1 MVDNRSRSVAQ
12 GQHARKRGNFVAEQ
26 QRVVGIDLGTTN
38 SLIAFMQGD
47 APIVIPGEDGSPIV
61 PSVVAFDQETASG
74 FSVGNAA
81 RGVLLTHSAN
91 AVYSVKRL
99 MGRDLT
105 DIQDELKLFPFQ
117 LAEGLQPGEVLK
129 LNIGGLTLTPP
140 EVSAYILLQ
149 LKRNAERFFGVEVT
163 KAVITVPA
171 YFNDAQRQA
180 TKDAGRIAGLDV
192 LRLVNEPTAAALA
205 YGLDKNPDGSAK
217 DGIIAVYD
225 FGGGTFDISILKLH
239 EGIFEVI
246 ATGGDTHLGGD
257 DIDNL
262 LTAVALDDIRG
273 DLGLDISTNPEVVQ
287 QLRKA
292 VIEAKIALSDAESTR
307 ILLEIPAGTGKS
319 QIPSGDD
326 NKELN
331 TKAGAPPLSAVER
344 VDSEMWEGKNSG
356 PTQPTHY
363 AREIT
368 RAQYEQLIAPII
380 ARTAAPVK
388 QALRDA
394 GFTAADIDEVVM
406 VGGSTRIPAVRKLVT
421 ELFDL
426 EARGR
431 KLHTELNPD
440 EVVALGAA
448 VQAQIL
454 SGEYSSATD
463 DLLLLDVTP
472 LSLGIEALGGVVAK
486 IIQRNSTIPAS
497 ATEHFTTGVDGQTN
511 VAIHVLQGE
520 RELAKDCRSL
530 ARFDLKGIPPM
541 VAGLPRIEV
550 KFLIDANG
558 ILHVSAREQ
567 RSGQEAAVEVKPTYG
582 LTDEQ
587 VEAMILESFD
597 NAEEDITARQVIEAK
612 NEAETIMTAV
622 EKGEKTPAWQQ
633 LTFDEHAAI
642 KAAASE
648 LKQAVIGGDYKV
660 IRKGIDQLDK
670 KTRRFAE
677 IMMDSAVTGALGGKT
692 MAAAGADLAASQ
704 QGAAP
709 SAPHAFAKAEV
720 SEATPAPDPFADAEA
735 DLETPGES
743 TED

>member
-1 MVDNRSRSVAQ
+1 M
-12 GQHARKRGNFVAEQ
+12 AEQ
-26 QRVVGIDLGTTN
+26 QPGKDRVVGIDLGTTN
-38 SLIAFMQGD
+38 SLIAYMQGET
-47 APIVIPGEDGSPIV
+47 PTVIPGEDGSPIV
-61 PSVVAFDQETASG
+61 PSVVAFDQETANG

-81 RGVLLTHSAN
+81 RNVLLTHSAN

-99 MGRDLT
+99 MGRDLA
-105 DIQDELKLFPFQ
+105 DVEPELKLFPFH
-117 LAEGLQPGEVLK
+117 LASGLQPGEVLK
-129 LNIGGLTLTPP
+129 LNVGGLTLTPP
-140 EVSAYILLQ
+140 EISAYILLQ
-149 LKRNAERFFGVEVT
+149 LKRNAERFFGSEVS

-180 TKDAGRIAGLDV
+180 TKDAGRIAGLEV

-205 YGLDKNPDGSAK
+205 YGLDKQR

-262 LTAVALDDIRG
+262 LTAVALDDIQG
-273 DLGLDISTNPEVVQ
+273 DLGIDIASNPEIIQ

-292 VIEAKIALSDAESTR
+292 VIDAKVALSDAESAR
-307 ILLEIPAGTGKS
+307 LILDLPGGK
-319 QIPSGDD
+319 QY
-326 NKELN
+326 L
-331 TKAGAPPLSAVER
+331 
-344 VDSEMWEGKNSG
+344 
-356 PTQPTHY
+356 
-363 AREIT
+363 REIT
-368 RAQYEQLIAPII
+368 RAQYEQLIAPVI
-380 ARTAAPVK
+380 ARTASPVK
-388 QALRDA
+388 QALKDA
-394 GFTAADIDEVVM
+394 GLEPAQIDEVVM
-406 VGGSTRIPAVRKLVT
+406 VGGSTRIPAVRALVT
-421 ELFDL
+421 QLFDL
-426 EARGR
+426 ESRGR

-454 SGEYSSATD
+454 SGTDNAATN

-472 LSLGIEALGGVVAK
+472 LSLGIEALGGVMSK

-530 ARFDLKGIPPM
+530 ARFDLKAIPPM

-550 KFLIDANG
+550 RFLIDANG
-558 ILHVSAREQ
+558 ILQVSAREQ
-567 RSGQEAAVEVKPTYG
+567 RSGQQAQVEVKPTYG

-587 VEAMILESFD
+587 VETMILDSFD
-597 NAEEDITARQVIEAK
+597 NAETDITARQTIEAT
-612 NEAETIMTAV
+612 NEAHTILDAV
-622 EKGEKTPAWQQ
+622 DKGQHSPVWQQ

-642 KAAASE
+642 HAAVTE
-648 LKQAVIGGDYKV
+648 LKQSIRGGDYKV

-670 KTRRFAE
+670 ATHRMAE

-692 MAAAGADLAASQ
+692 MQTAGEGL
-704 QGAAP
+704 GNAP
-709 SAPHAFAKAEV
+709 NAPHAFAKADVTESHPA
-720 SEATPAPDPFADAEA
+720 SEAIEEDAQ
-735 DLETPGES
+735 TPGES